1 MRIALLVLLALAPFA
16 AIAAEPA
23 QRFEGWTAAC
33 VDTKLGPDCR
43 IVTEAPA
50 KDGARA
56 VRLAAQRSPQ
66 KDAAPHLVL
75 TLLGL
80 KAPLTRPRLAL
91 AVDGGPPLRLG
102 VGADL
107 AATSGAEPDTLD
119 LKLSDGASRRLLPFL
134 RRGKAL
140 QVTVVSEGAD
150 PTGVAPTGA
159 EIPLPGFGA
168 AAAAVDGRQKRTDRL
183 DALSELIGGAT
194 AAARAG
200 LIRDVAR
207 NTIPETLRK
216 LMVARDCPVWD
227 EAEANPSFLA
237 EQSFA
242 ADLGSGRTLWAI
254 VCSSGATN
262 VGFALFVE
270 DPSKVADR
278 FEPQLFAAFT
288 ESLGW
293 SGVETLSN
301 VSYDPEKRQLTAIEK
316 GRAAGDCGL
325 YGAWE
330 WVGEAF
336 RMIEYRVKEECDGVG
351 EPSKFPIM
359 FRGDR

>member
-1 MRIALLVLLALAPFA
+1 MRLALAFMLLLLSGGAQA
-16 AIAAEPA
+16 APEM
-23 QRFEGWTAAC
+23 RFEGWTAGCIDA
-33 VDTKLGPDCR
+33 KPGPDCR
-43 IVTEAPA
+43 IVTDATSI
-50 KDGARA
+50 KGARA
-56 VRLAAQRSPQ
+56 LQIAAHRSAL
-66 KDAAPHLVL
+66 KDAAPNLAL
-75 TLLGL
+75 TLV
-80 KAPLTRPRLAL
+80 APATPIVRPRLAL
-91 AVDGGPPLRLG
+91 VVDGGPPLRLAPG
-102 VGADL
+102 AELTVAAGADPE
-107 AATSGAEPDTLD
+107 TVE
-119 LKLSDGASRRLLPFL
+119 LKLSDSASKRLLPFL
-134 RRGKAL
+134 RRGKIL
-140 QVTVVSEGAD
+140 QATITGDGAD
-150 PTGVAPTGA
+150 PVTAD
-159 EIPLPGFGA
+159 IPLPGFGA
-168 AAAAVDGRQKRTDRL
+168 AAAEIDQRQKRTDRP

-194 AAARAG
+194 PAAKAG

-207 NTIPETLRK
+207 STIPETLRK

-227 EAEANPSFLA
+227 EAETNPSFLA

-242 ADLGSGRTLWAI
+242 AELGAGRTLWAI

-278 FEPQLFAAFT
+278 FDPLLFAAFT

-301 VSYDPEKRQLTAIEK
+301 VAYDPEKRRLTAIEK
-316 GRAAGDCGL
+316 GRAAGDCGV

-336 RMIEYRVKEECDGVG
+336 RMVEYRVKEECDGVG